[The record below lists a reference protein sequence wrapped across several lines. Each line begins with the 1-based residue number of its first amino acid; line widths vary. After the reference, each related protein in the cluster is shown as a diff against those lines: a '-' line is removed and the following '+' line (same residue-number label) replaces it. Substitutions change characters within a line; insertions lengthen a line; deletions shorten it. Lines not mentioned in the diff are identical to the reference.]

1 MMAGNWSKDDTKD
14 LLVQI
19 ENKWNIYD
27 LKIDKEQERISE
39 IFLNVNEEDYDAVEA
54 NQDDDDCPTLVAV
67 YDKSQEDSDGV
78 DLSESDSITDFAELK
93 AVHSRLQQDYIKLNY
108 EVQKYRNIFR
118 WNWAQPFSPMRL
130 QTSKEIAYLQRK
142 YQKLLQDFNA
152 MQAEVRCD

>member
-1 MMAGNWSKDDTKD
+1 MAGNWSKDDTKD

-27 LKIDKEQERISE
+27 LKIDKKQERISE
-39 IFLNVNEEDYDAVEA
+39 IFLNVDEDYDAVEE
-54 NQDDDDCPTLVAV
+54 NVDGDCPTLVAV
-67 YDKSQEDSDGV
+67 YDKSQEENDGV

-93 AVHSRLQQDYIKLNY
+93 AVHSRLQQDYIKLSY

-118 WNWAQPFSPMRL
+118 WNWAQPILPMRL

-142 YQKLLQDFNA
+142 YQKLLKDFNA
-152 MQAEVRCD
+152 MQAEVRTD